1 MPPVAS
7 DGKPGR
13 GVLKRRPVSGL
24 AFCFGVAAFLA
35 LAGNLAFWR
44 ALVELVPADSPAN
57 LGFLAVVLLVLGGA
71 TWRAPGRTSVLVPIL
86 ISLSVVVLA
95 RLAAGPAPA
104 ALAALLVALGALLH
118 VRLWEGVVGLAT
130 FGAAVALLGGASAG
144 LVLAFWLVGLAMIAL
159 RLLATHAW
167 SRVLS
172 GLRRRSR
179 ASPS

>member
-1 MPPVAS
+1 LPLRAS
-7 DGKPGR
+7 LGAGLR
-13 GVLKRRPVSGL
+13 GAAAAAKAGAASLGL
-24 AFCFGVAAFLA
+24 GVVVFS
-35 LAGNLAFWR
+35 
-44 ALVELVPADSPAN
+44 ESPAAP